1 MSKTGRR
8 AQREPR
14 GYLVEELPRQREG
27 PEVGVRLARSKNSKE
42 IGLARAEK
50 AGEGQETRTR

>member
-1 MSKTGRR
+1 MSKTGRW

-14 GYLVEELPRQREG
+14 GYLVEELYRQREG
-27 PEVGVRLARSKNSKE
+27 PEVGLHLARSQNSKE

-50 AGEGQETRTR
+50 AGEGQEMRTR